1 MIMICCF
8 ELFPVFRHIC
18 DVKRDPNETKQKGKF
33 IYRRQWEGGQSP
45 CFSGFI
51 HVLTTYIKY
60 VSFQVKIEKIKI
72 WRRKDQGCK
81 QIPGKRTWEQKDWD
95 KRR

>member
-33 IYRRQWEGGQSP
+33 IYRRQWEGGQSQ
-45 CFSGFI
+45 
-51 HVLTTYIKY
+51 VL
-60 VSFQVKIEKIKI
+60 VGLSMS
-72 WRRKDQGCK
+72 
-81 QIPGKRTWEQKDWD
+81 
-95 KRR
+95 